1 MSDRFQ
7 ILALDGG
14 GIKGLFSAAVL
25 AHVEEDLGVNIADH
39 FDLIAG
45 TSTGGIIALALGLGM
60 KPREIVEFY
69 VNKGPSIFAQ
79 RPLGGFRHL
88 IKAKHDSTILE
99 SAVKSCY
106 RDKLLAD
113 SQKRL
118 VIPAY
123 NIGEDDVYLFRTPHH
138 ERLARDL
145 KVPVWKIAMATS
157 AAPTYLSAFTQVDH
171 QRLVDGGVWANN
183 PTMVAIAEA
192 VSVLGISLSDIKVLN
207 LGTTCPVKGR
217 HRRLDH
223 GGKLQWA
230 TEAVDV
236 ILRGQSIGAYNQAR
250 LLLGNE
256 KVVRLDP
263 VVPDGLFDLDKVS
276 TPELLAKAAH
286 ESRIFVPLFRS
297 EFSDHTAPEFTP
309 CVGRQG
315 AQQ

>member
-1 MSDRFQ
+1 
-7 ILALDGG
+7 
-14 GIKGLFSAAVL
+14 
-25 AHVEEDLGVNIADH
+25 
-39 FDLIAG
+39 
-45 TSTGGIIALALGLGM
+45 M

-69 VNKGPSIFAQ
+69 VNKGPSIFLR
-79 RPLGGFRHL
+79 RPLGGLRHYVRS
-88 IKAKHDSTILE
+88 KHDSNRLE
-99 SAVKSCY
+99 SAVKDCF
-106 RDKLLAD
+106 REKRLAD

-123 NIGEDDVYLFRTPHH
+123 NIGEDDVYLFKTPHN
-138 ERLARDL
+138 ERLTRDY
-145 KVPVWKIAMATS
+145 KVPAWKVAMATS

-192 VSVLGISLSDIKVLN
+192 VSMLGIPLSDIRVLN

-217 HRRLDH
+217 HRQLDH

-236 ILRGQSIGAYNQAR
+236 ILRGQSIGAYTQAQH
-250 LLLGNE
+250 LLGKD

-297 EFSDHTAPEFTP
+297 EFMNHIAPAFTP
-309 CVGRQG
+309 MMK
-315 AQQ
+315 